1 MRKIYAG
8 FFERFSSASFMYLRV
23 FMCILL
29 LNEQQRIN
37 KIYCIFFPPE
47 TSTEL
52 SKGYTVCVYI
62 LWREVLPYSCFRGLY
77 LKWDHIN
84 AEQRNMEELKSSYLE
99 WEQWL
104 SSSAPHGHENLLKSS
119 YAYKGVSK
127 RKQNHNNLPLLPHSF
142 YYCFHLLFH
151 LRGGT
156 IQFIRF

>member
-1 MRKIYAG
+1 MGKIYAG

-84 AEQRNMEELKSSYLE
+84 AEQRNMEELKSSY
-99 WEQWL
+99 WSG
-104 SSSAPHGHENLLKSS
+104 SSDC
-119 YAYKGVSK
+119 
-127 RKQNHNNLPLLPHSF
+127 PLLPHMVMKTSWRLHTHIKEWARENKIITIYLFFHIVFIIVFISF
-142 YYCFHLLFH
+142 S
-151 LRGGT
+151 
-156 IQFIRF
+156 I